1 MGIITYG
8 RGSTLAAAMVLLAA
22 SAQAAPKDPHGG
34 NFTLAEATAG
44 LPDSGVLTA
53 TLETSKGTL
62 TCRLFEDEAPLTVA
76 NFVGLARGVRAF
88 LHPKTRQW
96 EKQPYFDGSPFHRVI
111 PGFMVQTG
119 DISGTGGGDAGY
131 TIPNETSP
139 KLKFNRPG
147 MMGMANRGP
156 NTGSAQFFITEATAA
171 HLNGGYSLFG
181 ECKPASVVKAI
192 ASVRRN
198 PDDKP
203 VEPVTLVRVTVDR
216 VASKGKGGAKSRKK

>member
-1 MGIITYG
+1 M
-8 RGSTLAAAMVLLAA
+8 
-22 SAQAAPKDPHGG
+22 
-34 NFTLAEATAG
+34 AEATAG
-44 LPDSGVLTA
+44 LPEAGELMA
-53 TLETSKGTL
+53 TLETSKGTM
-62 TCRLFEDEAPLTVA
+62 TCRLFENEAPITVA

-88 LHPKTRQW
+88 LHPRTRQW
-96 EKQPYFDGSPFHRVI
+96 EKQPFFDGSPFHRVI

-156 NTGSAQFFITEATAA
+156 DTGSAQFFVTEAAA
-171 HLNGGYSLFG
+171 PHLNGGYTLFG
-181 ECKPASVVKAI
+181 ECKPVSVVKAI
-192 ASVRRN
+192 ANVRRN

-203 VEPVTLVRVTVDR
+203 VEPVTLVKVTIER
-216 VASKGKGGAKSRKK
+216 SAGKGKGRGKAPAKK